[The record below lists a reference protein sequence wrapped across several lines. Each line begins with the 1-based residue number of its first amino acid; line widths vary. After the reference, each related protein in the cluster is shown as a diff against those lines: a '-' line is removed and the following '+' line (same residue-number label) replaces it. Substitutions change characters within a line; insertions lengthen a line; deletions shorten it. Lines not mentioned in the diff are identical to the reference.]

1 MEKIQLL
8 HPQGKNAFRID
19 KDKYDTMTTA
29 IMSVLSDCDKITHS
43 ELLEN
48 ITAYFSR
55 NNIQFKGN
63 INWHLESVKLDL
75 EARKLIHRSK
85 ELPARYSMKPY
96 ELNY

>member
-19 KDKYDTMTTA
+19 KDKYDSMTTA
-29 IMSVLSDCDKITHS
+29 IMSVLSYHDKITHS
-43 ELLEN
+43 ELFEK
-48 ITAYFSR
+48 ISEYFSKHEISFR
-55 NNIQFKGN
+55 GN

-85 ELPARYSMKPY
+85 ESPARYSLKPY
-96 ELNY
+96 ELSY

>member
-19 KDKYDTMTTA
+19 KDKYDMMTTA
-29 IMSVLSDCDKITHS
+29 IMSVLSDKDKITHS
-43 ELLEN
+43 ELLEM
-48 ITAYFSR
+48 ITAYFSK
-55 NNIQFKGN
+55 NDIQFKGN

-85 ELPARYSMKPY
+85 ESPGRYSLKPY